1 MAQSSF
7 AEARR
12 GDSAILVCF
21 ALAWAVFPVASLNG
35 DLSAAE
41 DAVSMLLDVSA
52 KCGTGAYHAWG
63 RRQEAMLLVKRGD
76 EVGGA
81 TKLRAVLGEYRERRL
96 MVSYTYDL
104 CDLAEALGLAGQ
116 VVEGLAAIDEALER
130 SEHEEERW
138 CMAELLR
145 VKGELMRLQG
155 GDHWRPR
162 HIDGRGAFCSVPRLG
177 AAPSGSVLG
186 TPDLDQRSQA
196 AL

>member
-81 TKLRAVLGEYRERRL
+81 TKLRAVLGEYRERRF

-145 VKGELMRLQG
+145 VKGELVRLQG
-155 GDHWRPR
+155 GDHAISTAEELFAQSLDWARR
-162 HIDGRGAFCSVPRLG
+162 Q
-177 AAPSGSVLG
+177 SGSVLG